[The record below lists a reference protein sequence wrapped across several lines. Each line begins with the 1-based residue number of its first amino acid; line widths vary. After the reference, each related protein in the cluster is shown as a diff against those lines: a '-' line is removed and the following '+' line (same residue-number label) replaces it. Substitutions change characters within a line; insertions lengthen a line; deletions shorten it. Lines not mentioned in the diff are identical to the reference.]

1 MGIMVIMYALAVAVM
16 AAVVSYTMIQ
26 EVKKTDNNTKE
37 ILTEKEI
44 RRSQIIEL
52 MLKVQMLEN
61 RMKKEAGNDKKNE
74 QIQKH

>member
-1 MGIMVIMYALAVAVM
+1 MVIMYALVVAVM
-16 AAVVSYTMIQ
+16 AAVVSYFMIQ
-26 EVKKTDNNTKE
+26 EVRRIDDNTKE

-61 RMKKEAGNDKKNE
+61 RMKKEAGNDKKNK

>member
-16 AAVVSYTMIQ
+16 AAVVSCTMIQ
-26 EVKKTDNNTKE
+26 EVKKIDNNTKE

-61 RMKKEAGNDKKNE
+61 RMKKEAESDETNE
-74 QIQKH
+74 

>member
-26 EVKKTDNNTKE
+26 EVKKIDNNTKE

-52 MLKVQMLEN
+52 MLKVQTLED
-61 RMKKEAGNDKKNE
+61 RMKKEAESDKTNE
-74 QIQKH
+74 

>member
-26 EVKKTDNNTKE
+26 EVKKIDNNTKE

-61 RMKKEAGNDKKNE
+61 RMKKEAESDETNE
-74 QIQKH
+74 

>member
-1 MGIMVIMYALAVAVM
+1 MVIMYALAVAVM
-16 AAVVSYTMIQ
+16 AAVVSYFMIQ
-26 EVKKTDNNTKE
+26 EVRKIDNNTKE

-61 RMKKEAGNDKKNE
+61 RMKKEAESDKTNE
-74 QIQKH
+74 

>member
-1 MGIMVIMYALAVAVM
+1 MVIMYALAVAVM

-26 EVKKTDNNTKE
+26 EVKKIDNNTKE

-52 MLKVQMLEN
+52 MLKIEILEN
-61 RMKKEAGNDKKNE
+61 RMKKEAENDKPNE
-74 QIQKH
+74 

>member
-1 MGIMVIMYALAVAVM
+1 MVIMYALAVAVM
-16 AAVVSYTMIQ
+16 AAVVSYFMIQ
-26 EVKKTDNNTKE
+26 EVRRIDENTKE

>member
-16 AAVVSYTMIQ
+16 AAIVSYTMIQ
-26 EVKKTDNNTKE
+26 EVRRIDENAKE

-44 RRSQIIEL
+44 RRSQRIEL

>member
-26 EVKKTDNNTKE
+26 EVKKIDNNTKE

-61 RMKKEAGNDKKNE
+61 RMKKEAEDDKKE

>member
-1 MGIMVIMYALAVAVM
+1 MEIMVIMYALVVAVM
-16 AAVVSYTMIQ
+16 AAVVSYFMIQ
-26 EVKKTDNNTKE
+26 EVRRIDDNTKE

-61 RMKKEAGNDKKNE
+61 RMKKEAGNDKKNK

>member
-1 MGIMVIMYALAVAVM
+1 MVIMYALAVAVM
-16 AAVVSYTMIQ
+16 AAVVSYFMIQ
-26 EVKKTDNNTKE
+26 EVRRIDENTKE

-61 RMKKEAGNDKKNE
+61 RMKKDAGNDKKNE

>member
-1 MGIMVIMYALAVAVM
+1 MVIMYALAVAVM

-26 EVKKTDNNTKE
+26 EVKKIDNNTKE

-52 MLKVQMLEN
+52 MLKVQMLED
-61 RMKKEAGNDKKNE
+61 RMKKEAESDKTNE
-74 QIQKH
+74 

>member
-26 EVKKTDNNTKE
+26 EVKKIDNNTKE

-61 RMKKEAGNDKKNE
+61 RMKKEAESDKTNE
-74 QIQKH
+74 

>member
-16 AAVVSYTMIQ
+16 AAVVSYFMIQ
-26 EVKKTDNNTKE
+26 EVRKIDNNTKE

-61 RMKKEAGNDKKNE
+61 RMKKEAESDKTNE
-74 QIQKH
+74 

>member
-1 MGIMVIMYALAVAVM
+1 MVIMYALAVAVM
-16 AAVVSYTMIQ
+16 AAIVSYTMIQ
-26 EVKKTDNNTKE
+26 EVRRIDENAKE
-37 ILTEKEI
+37 ILTGKEI

>member
-16 AAVVSYTMIQ
+16 AAIVSYTMIK
-26 EVKKTDNNTKE
+26 EVRRIDENAKE

>member
-26 EVKKTDNNTKE
+26 EVKKIDNNTKE

-52 MLKVQMLEN
+52 MLKIEILEN
-61 RMKKEAGNDKKNE
+61 RMKKEAENDKPNE
-74 QIQKH
+74 

>member
-1 MGIMVIMYALAVAVM
+1 MVIMYALAVAVM

-26 EVKKTDNNTKE
+26 EVKKIDNNTKE

-44 RRSQIIEL
+44 RRSQIIVL

-61 RMKKEAGNDKKNE
+61 RMKKEAESDETNE
-74 QIQKH
+74 

>member
-1 MGIMVIMYALAVAVM
+1 MYALAVAVM
-16 AAVVSYTMIQ
+16 AAVVSYFMIQ
-26 EVKKTDNNTKE
+26 EVRRIDENTKE

>member
-1 MGIMVIMYALAVAVM
+1 MGIVVIMYALAVAVM

-26 EVKKTDNNTKE
+26 EVKKIDDNAKE

-61 RMKKEAGNDKKNE
+61 RIKKEAGNDKKNE

>member
-1 MGIMVIMYALAVAVM
+1 MGIMVIMYALAVAIM

-26 EVKKTDNNTKE
+26 EVKKIDNNTKE

-52 MLKVQMLEN
+52 MLKVQTLEN
-61 RMKKEAGNDKKNE
+61 RMKKEAESDKTNE
-74 QIQKH
+74 

>member
-26 EVKKTDNNTKE
+26 EVKKIDNNTKE

-52 MLKVQMLEN
+52 MLKVQMLED
-61 RMKKEAGNDKKNE
+61 RMKKEAESDKTNE
-74 QIQKH
+74 

>member
-26 EVKKTDNNTKE
+26 EVKKIDNNTKE

-44 RRSQIIEL
+44 RRSHIIEL

-61 RMKKEAGNDKKNE
+61 RMKKEAKSNKTNE
-74 QIQKH
+74 

>member
-1 MGIMVIMYALAVAVM
+1 MGIIVIMYALAVAVM

-26 EVKKTDNNTKE
+26 EVKKIDNNTKE

-61 RMKKEAGNDKKNE
+61 RMKKEAESDKTNE
-74 QIQKH
+74 

>member
-16 AAVVSYTMIQ
+16 AAIVSYTMIQ
-26 EVKKTDNNTKE
+26 EVRRIDDNTKE

-44 RRSQIIEL
+44 RRSQIIGL

>member
-16 AAVVSYTMIQ
+16 AAIVSYTMIQ
-26 EVKKTDNNTKE
+26 EVRRIDENAKE

>member
-1 MGIMVIMYALAVAVM
+1 MVIMYALAVAVM
-16 AAVVSYTMIQ
+16 AAVVSYFVIQ
-26 EVKKTDNNTKE
+26 EVRRIDENTKE

-61 RMKKEAGNDKKNE
+61 GMKKEAGNDKKNE

>member
-26 EVKKTDNNTKE
+26 EVKKIDNNTKE

-61 RMKKEAGNDKKNE
+61 KIKKEAENDKPNE
-74 QIQKH
+74 

>member
-1 MGIMVIMYALAVAVM
+1 MVIMYALAVAVM

-26 EVKKTDNNTKE
+26 EVKKIDNNTKE

-61 RMKKEAGNDKKNE
+61 RMKKEAESDKTNE
-74 QIQKH
+74 

>member
-1 MGIMVIMYALAVAVM
+1 MGIMVIMYALAVAIM
-16 AAVVSYTMIQ
+16 AAIVSYTMIQ
-26 EVKKTDNNTKE
+26 EVKKIDNNTKE
-37 ILTEKEI
+37 IIIEKEI

-61 RMKKEAGNDKKNE
+61 KMKKEAEDDKNE

>member
-1 MGIMVIMYALAVAVM
+1 MVIMYALAVAIM

-26 EVKKTDNNTKE
+26 EVKKIDNNTKE

-61 RMKKEAGNDKKNE
+61 RMKKEAESDKTNE
-74 QIQKH
+74 

>member
-1 MGIMVIMYALAVAVM
+1 MGIMVIMYALAVAIM

-26 EVKKTDNNTKE
+26 EVKKIDNNTKE

-61 RMKKEAGNDKKNE
+61 RMKKEAESDKTNE
-74 QIQKH
+74 

>member
-26 EVKKTDNNTKE
+26 EVKKKE

-52 MLKVQMLEN
+52 MLKVQMLED
-61 RMKKEAGNDKKNE
+61 RMKKEAESDKTNE
-74 QIQKH
+74 